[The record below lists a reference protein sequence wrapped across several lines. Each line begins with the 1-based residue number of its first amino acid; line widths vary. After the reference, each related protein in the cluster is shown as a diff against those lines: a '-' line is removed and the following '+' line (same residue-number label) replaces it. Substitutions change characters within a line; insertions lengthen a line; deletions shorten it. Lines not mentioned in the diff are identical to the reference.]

1 MTPNADDLIEILKK
15 LVTQIESLDGSVK
28 GLVQQS
34 HELNKGVQLME
45 EVSRGVM
52 RLCVECRANLHLLFP
67 LSDHQYHGELGV
79 LNNISELQP
88 RTSLITALQDEERQI
103 EQLEGENREL
113 RLAIEQH
120 QQVLQL
126 IMAKYREQGAK
137 LRRVNQLEARYR
149 LPADHLDAQRHRYM
163 AETVHQTVQV
173 MDRACEVDEA
183 KIRQQ
188 QLLIEKIREENGRI
202 KRLLLQKKV
211 NEEKRKTEELPTKG
225 GYIEPD

>member
-15 LVTQIESLDGSVK
+15 LVTQIESLDGNVK

-45 EVSRGVM
+45 E
-52 RLCVECRANLHLLFP
+52 
-67 LSDHQYHGELGV
+67 YHGELGV

-211 NEEKRKTEELPTKG
+211 NEEKRKTEEFPKKEVTLNQT
-225 GYIEPD
+225 EL